1 MGDDNIFHKM
11 GEAFEHAL
19 DDADDAVTSPEA
31 ARVAWTEGTEAG
43 GTDKSPAA
51 KEPSG
56 D

>member
-11 GEAFEHAL
+11 GKAFEHAM

-31 ARVAWTEGTEAG
+31 ARVAWTEGIEAG
-43 GTDKSPAA
+43 GTDNSPAA